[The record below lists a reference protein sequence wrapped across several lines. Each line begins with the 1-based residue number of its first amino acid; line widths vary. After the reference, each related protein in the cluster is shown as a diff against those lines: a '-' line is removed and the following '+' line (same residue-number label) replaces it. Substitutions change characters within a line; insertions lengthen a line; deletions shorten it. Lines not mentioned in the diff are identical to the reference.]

1 MPDLNC
7 RDAGERLALAIQT
20 ASASTLR
27 EVAADLLAESRVES
41 AGMADEL
48 ATAVRSGV
56 EPELLVDL
64 WNVVFPEDH
73 DVWFNEETNELHYES
88 GLVES
93 AE

>member
-7 RDAGERLALAIQT
+7 QEAGERLARAIQI
-20 ASASTLR
+20 ASAGTLR
-27 EVAADLLAESRVES
+27 EVAADLLSESRAESARL
-41 AGMADEL
+41 ADQL
-48 ATAVRSGV
+48 ATAVRHGV

-73 DVWFNEETNELHYES
+73 DVWFNEETSELHYES

-93 AE
+93 AD

>member
-7 RDAGERLALAIQT
+7 RDASERLAVAIQT

-27 EVAADLLAESRVES
+27 EVAADLLAESRVEF
-41 AGMADEL
+41 GGVADEL

-93 AE
+93 AD